1 MFEDIELDD
10 IKSLALT
17 KSEALYLSEN
27 ITVLMEFGAGKYQ
40 APGRPLFASAR
51 VAVPLEIIQKIGF
64 AVLVTTQREDAETEV
79 SVEFTVAELLILRE
93 CCDSRYDA
101 GGESL
106 TRKIYSLILEK
117 EFSEMKLVESLTK
130 GVF

>member
-93 CCDSRYDA
+93 CCDSGYDSGCDCCDCGCHCSPR
-101 GGESL
+101 GGGVGD
-106 TRKIYSLILEK
+106 RNEK
-117 EFSEMKLVESLTK
+117 RT
-130 GVF
+130 GV